1 MFSWNVSQPAWHS
14 LCIFVAVAYMIRFQ
28 TSRRTRHTLYLNPGE
43 ATKNERNVN
52 HEHRQYYNI
61 LLFSTM
67 RQPVGGVTVYLHAAP
82 SEQYNL
88 LFRRLS
94 ILWLYCGYKKKKKNI
109 SSVSNRNMFLSSP
122 TTWFSDNSQ
131 MTIPYVKNVTTTAKW
146 MHLMMSDIQ
155 RTMGNLIMTFDSLI
169 QLCNSHFWRY
179 IVISGHRY

>member
-94 ILWLYCGYKKKKKNI
+94 ILWLYCGYKKKKKTFLQCRTETCFSPAQPLDFQI
-109 SSVSNRNMFLSSP
+109 IHRWRSHTWKTWLLRRNEC
-122 TTWFSDNSQ
+122 
-131 MTIPYVKNVTTTAKW
+131 I
-146 MHLMMSDIQ
+146 
-155 RTMGNLIMTFDSLI
+155 
-169 QLCNSHFWRY
+169 
-179 IVISGHRY
+179 